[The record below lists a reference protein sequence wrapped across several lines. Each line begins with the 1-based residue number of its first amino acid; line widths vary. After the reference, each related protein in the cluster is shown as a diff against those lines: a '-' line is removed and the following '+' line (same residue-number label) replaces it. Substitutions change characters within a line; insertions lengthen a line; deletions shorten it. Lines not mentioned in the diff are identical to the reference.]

1 MHINSEIMN
10 KNILLSLLI
19 IATIIVVSCKKE
31 DEVVI
36 PPFDHEAQI
45 SIDQDSIDNYLDN
58 HYFNT
63 DDNRIWAIGSPG
75 GALVQLPL
83 NEDSNLKTIEGIE
96 ANGTVGTYK
105 MYYYEIAEGIDNGNE
120 GFSSPSPV
128 DSVFVKYTGMLLDST
143 VFDSREDYPVWF
155 MLPNTIQGWA
165 KGLPKFKRGTFEADD
180 DVGFIFH
187 DSGKGY
193 LIMPSGLGYQNG
205 GTGLIPANSPLIFRI
220 ELNDV
225 KLIDT
230 DLDMVPT
237 KFEIN
242 YDLAGNITTYST
254 DGDTRD
260 DFQDVDD
267 DNDFTLTKD
276 EVLDEYVYILNNEG
290 KLDTIY
296 DARGNIDFPYGVDD
310 ETEQMIIV
318 RRDGADG
325 NPDYKDS
332 SKHLEPTE

>member
-1 MHINSEIMN
+1 MMN
-10 KNILLSLLI
+10 KNILFSFIL
-19 IATIIVVSCKKE
+19 IATIIIVSCKK
-31 DEVVI
+31 DDNQVVI

-45 SIDQDSIDNYLDN
+45 PIDQDSINKYLAY
-58 HYFNT
+58 HYYNT
-63 DDNRIWAIGSPG
+63 KDSIFWTIGAGSEAT
-75 GALVQLPL
+75 GALPVADQLPL
-83 NEDSNLKTIEGIE
+83 NKDSNLDSIEGID
-96 ANGTVGTYK
+96 ANGTVADYK
-105 MYYYEIAEGIDNGNE
+105 MYYYEIAGGIDNGNE

-128 DSVFVKYTGMLLDST
+128 DSVFVKYAGTLLDST

-165 KGLPKFKRGTFEADD
+165 RGLPKFKRGTFETDID
-180 DVGFIFH
+180 EDFIFH

-267 DNDFTLTKD
+267 DNDFTLTRD
-276 EVLDEYVYILNNEG
+276 EVLNEYVTELYPL
-290 KLDTIY
+290 